1 MSILCATLIEPALRC
16 ARVRAT
22 YLVINA
28 IAEAALLAEKH
39 KAEALR
45 QLSYALKEI
54 EGPNPM

>member
-1 MSILCATLIEPALRC
+1 LIEPALRC